1 MTKSEKTVQMILWG
15 AAVLL
20 GGYLEELGGFLKLRE
35 NPSEKSRE
43 ILKMA
48 YGAVEEEC
56 IAWYLPGSLY
66 GEGKSETF
74 LARVWEQVGGNCPTF
89 TYLKENKT
97 VEPVIEDESTCHE
110 IIEANGKTIKR
121 LLAENQG
128 QAVRE
133 ENEAVRAK
141 SRKRGGKMCGGWS
154 AAGDGA
160 GEGVDVEEE
169 ASRKCQ
175 RGLRRWKRRPRKI
188 CPWNSSVILI
198 ICSIISLW

>member
-20 GGYLEELGGFLKLRE
+20 GGYLGARGFLKLRE

-66 GEGKSETF
+66 EEGKSQTF
-74 LARVWEQVGGNCPTF
+74 LGRVWEQVGEEFPLF

-110 IIEANGKTIKR
+110 IIEANGKTITER

-133 ENEAVRAK
+133 ENEAVREK
-141 SRKRGGKMCGGWS
+141 SRKEAGKCVADGGDGCGRGRGG
-154 AAGDGA
+154 
-160 GEGVDVEEE
+160 
-169 ASRKCQ
+169 
-175 RGLRRWKRRPRKI
+175 
-188 CPWNSSVILI
+188 
-198 ICSIISLW
+198 